1 MCFCKPSA
9 PQEAEMDRGTDHRVI
24 TEIIFSYVLQH
35 TEHGFKILHLTSDL
49 KSHLPL
55 FQFDPRVCPIFKHS
69 QEREEILKLVIHDL
83 LLHHVCETKVNLCC
97 WFLAAPSHPT
107 V

>member
-35 TEHGFKILHLTSDL
+35 TEHGFKISHLTSDL

-69 QEREEILKLVIHDL
+69 QEREKEYSSSSSMTCSCIMFVKP
-83 LLHHVCETKVNLCC
+83 K
-97 WFLAAPSHPT
+97 
-107 V
+107 